1 LLLSGFDSTHK
12 LIAVIPA
19 YNEQGNVATVVNGVK
34 KYIPEIIVVNDCSKD
49 NTSEVAKATGVKVI
63 DLPEN
68 RGVGYATR
76 IGCEEAI
83 RCGADI
89 IITLDADGQHCPDD
103 IPGLINEMHN
113 KNADIV
119 FGYRI
124 KDKTMPLEKKM
135 GNHILSLMH
144 RILLNIVLKDAL
156 TGFHAFRVSS
166 FDKIQWESDRYG
178 FITEFAFIIYKNKL
192 TFGESLVKTI
202 YLDKQEGMTIK
213 DGIKSVLLLLIWR
226 FGLPQKLKKNTSST
240 LS

>member
-1 LLLSGFDSTHK
+1 MSGFDSTYK

-19 YNEQGNVATVVNGVK
+19 YNEQGNVAKVVEGVK
-34 KYIPEIIVVNDCSKD
+34 KYIADIIVVNDCSND

-76 IGCEEAI
+76 IGCQEAI

-103 IPGLINEMHN
+103 IPELINEMHN

-119 FGYRI
+119 FGYRL

-178 FITEFAFIIYKNKL
+178 FITELVYIVYKNKL
-192 TFGESLVKTI
+192 SFGEAKIKTI
-202 YLDKQEGMTIK
+202 YLDKKNGMTIK
-213 DGIKSVLLLLIWR
+213 DGLKSVMLLLIWK
-226 FGLPQKLKKNTSST
+226 FGYLKKFKKY
-240 LS
+240 LY

>member
-1 LLLSGFDSTHK
+1 MSGFDSSYK
-12 LIAVIPA
+12 IIAVIPA
-19 YNEQGNVATVVNGVK
+19 YNEQANVARVIEGVK
-34 KYIPEIIVVNDCSKD
+34 KYIAEIVVVNDCSKD
-49 NTSEVAKATGVKVI
+49 NTSAVAKATGVKVI
-63 DLPEN
+63 DLSEN
-68 RGVGYATR
+68 KGVGYATR

-103 IPGLINEMHN
+103 IPGLIHEMHK

-124 KDKTMPLEKKM
+124 KDKTMPLEKKI

-144 RILLNIVLKDAL
+144 KILLNIELKDAL

-192 TFGESLVKTI
+192 TFGEAQVKTI
-202 YLDKQEGMTIK
+202 YLDKEKGMTIK
-213 DGIKSVLLLLIWR
+213 DGIKSVLLLLVWR
-226 FGLPQKLKKNTSST
+226 FGLPQKLKQ
-240 LS
+240 LLHLH